1 MKNKRITR
9 LGLIIFGLAL
19 MFFLGAFMA
28 RYYNNE
34 IKSIS
39 YNDLVKLQKSED
51 IQLIDVRNIKEYKS
65 GHIKGAIN
73 YDFFKS
79 TFISSIDSLDKSK
92 TIVVYCKSG
101 NRSYKSAHILK
112 SLGFT
117 DIYDFNEGI
126 NSWNE
131 NRNSLVILDSI
142 D

>member
-51 IQLIDVRNIKEYKS
+51 IQLIDVRNIKEYN
-65 GHIKGAIN
+65 IK
-73 YDFFKS
+73 FK
-79 TFISSIDSLDKSK
+79 K
-92 TIVVYCKSG
+92 
-101 NRSYKSAHILK
+101 R
-112 SLGFT
+112 
-117 DIYDFNEGI
+117 ER
-126 NSWNE
+126 
-131 NRNSLVILDSI
+131 NRNQKGRKLQFL
-142 D
+142 

>member
-1 MKNKRITR
+1 
-9 LGLIIFGLAL
+9 
-19 MFFLGAFMA
+19 MA

-51 IQLIDVRNIKEYKS
+51 IQLIDVRKIKEYKS

-92 TIVVYCKSG
+92 TTVVYCKSG

-117 DIYDFNEGI
+117 DVYDFNEGI